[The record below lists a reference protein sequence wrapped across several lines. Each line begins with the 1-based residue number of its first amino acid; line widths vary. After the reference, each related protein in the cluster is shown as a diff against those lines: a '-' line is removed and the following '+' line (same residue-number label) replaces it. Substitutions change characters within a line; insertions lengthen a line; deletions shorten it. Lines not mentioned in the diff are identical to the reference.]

1 MIFKKLIMSAF
12 LMLVLISSFTTSYA
26 VDPIKIDNEG
36 APSST
41 PNVCNDK
48 LFGNNDPTGACRGR
62 GATNNGSLTSQV
74 RAIVNAVNNFLI
86 YLAPSIAVISIIVG
100 AYMIIQNGFKAG
112 VLIIQWALI
121 GVVVVLLS
129 SGILSFILAV
139 FL

>member
-1 MIFKKLIMSAF
+1 MIFKNLIMSAF
-12 LMLVLISSFTTSYA
+12 LTIVLISSYITAYA
-26 VDPIKIDNEG
+26 QDPVIKYNEG
-36 APSST
+36 APSSNT
-41 PNVCNDK
+41 NVCNDK
-48 LFGNNDPTGACRGR
+48 LFGKNDPTEACKGR
-62 GATNNGSLTSQV
+62 GAVNNGSLTSQV

-86 YLAPSIAVISIIVG
+86 FLAPSIAVISIIVG

-112 VLIIQWALI
+112 ILIIQWALI